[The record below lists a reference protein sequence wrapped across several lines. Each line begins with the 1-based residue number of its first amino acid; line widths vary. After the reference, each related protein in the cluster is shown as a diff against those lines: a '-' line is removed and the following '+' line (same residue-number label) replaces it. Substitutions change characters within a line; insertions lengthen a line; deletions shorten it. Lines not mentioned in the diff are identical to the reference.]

1 MKDDAII
8 GLIEDD
14 LRAMASEI
22 DAEHADDLAEAF
34 VKLFEHELRIRGSP
48 RAHYTDTYHEI
59 IDAIGSEEE

>member
-1 MKDDAII
+1 MDDPIFGI
-8 GLIEDD
+8 TQEEIRE
-14 LRAMASEI
+14 MASEI
-22 DAEHADDLAEAF
+22 DAEHADDLADAF